1 GPTSLEY
8 FEIMT
13 IRLQLSQLL
22 ELGKKDQQLKELRE
36 KQKTLPQKANHAK
49 NAALDAS
56 LKESTLKAHSKNL
69 ELKKSQLDLETQTEK
84 GNLRK
89 WEARADKIKGEREYT
104 TLMSEIGGQKKAIS
118 DLETKSLQV
127 MQEQDKV
134 RKELE
139 SAQKSLTVAN
149 ALYEEE
155 WSKVESDMNALAAE
169 LGDLEQA
176 RVLLTGTM
184 QPSLVKRYEQI
195 ASKRAGLGVSILNKE
210 VCQACKR
217 TVPYE
222 LFNRVAKGEVLES
235 CPFCNRLLVTENLG
249 A

>member
-1 GPTSLEY
+1 
-8 FEIMT
+8 MT
-13 IRLQLSQLL
+13 IRVQLSQLL
-22 ELGKKDQQLKELRE
+22 DLGKKDQQLKELRE
-36 KQKTLPQKANHAK
+36 KQRTLPQKANEAK

-56 LKESTLKAHSKNL
+56 VKEASLKSVVIDL

-84 GNLRK
+84 SNLRK

-104 TLMSEIGGQKKAIS
+104 TLMSEIGSQKKAIS

-134 RKELE
+134 RKNLE
-139 SAQKSLTVAN
+139 VAQKELAMAN
-149 ALYEEE
+149 ALYSEE
-155 WSKVESDMNALAAE
+155 WSKVENDINALLME
-169 LGDLEQA
+169 LSEFEQGRA
-176 RVLLTGTM
+176 KLTGIM
-184 QPSLVKRYEQI
+184 QPSLLKRYEQI
-195 ASKRAGLGVSILNKE
+195 AAKRAGLGVSLLVKE

-217 TVPYE
+217 TVPPE

>member
-1 GPTSLEY
+1 
-8 FEIMT
+8 MT

-22 ELGKKDQQLKELRE
+22 DLGKKDQQLKELRE
-36 KQKTLPQKANHAK
+36 KQRTMPQKANVAK
-49 NAALDAS
+49 NAALEASVKEAS
-56 LKESTLKAHSKNL
+56 LKSLVIDL

-84 GNLRK
+84 SNLRK

-134 RKELE
+134 RKNLE
-139 SAQKSLTVAN
+139 TAQKELAMAT
-149 ALYEEE
+149 ALYAEE
-155 WSKVESDMNALAAE
+155 WSKVENDMNALLME
-169 LGDLEQA
+169 LGELEQD
-176 RVLLTGTM
+176 RTKLTGTM
-184 QPSLVKRYEQI
+184 QVSLLKRYEQI
-195 ASKRAGLGVSILNKE
+195 AAKRAGLGVSLLVKE

-217 TVPYE
+217 TVPPE

-235 CPFCNRLLVTENLG
+235 CPFCNRLLVTDNLG